1 MMRVGMLVAAMTVAP
16 AVALQAQEPARPDSA
31 AVAAAAGTR
40 VYLMTMG
47 QGTYIWEKFGHNAIW
62 IIDEARGIDVAYNWG
77 LFDFDEPGYIG
88 RLIRGNM
95 MYWMQ
100 GFNGQAMANAYVGDN
115 RSIWVQEL
123 NLTPMQKAELIAFTE
138 WNSRDEN
145 KYYRYDYYRDN
156 CSTRVRDAL
165 DRVLGGALRRA
176 LEGKATGTTYRM
188 HTERLTADMLAEYS
202 GLVLALGPS
211 TDRPI
216 DAWEESF
223 LPVPL
228 MEHLRSV
235 QVPGEGGE
243 MQPLVLSE
251 SQAFAAARPA
261 ERAAAPNRLAIFGA
275 CGVGLALLFIALA
288 HYGARSRANV
298 MLFAVLAFIWSL
310 VAGIAG
316 SLIAGLWAFTA
327 HTITYSNENVLQA
340 NPLSLVL
347 AVMLIPFALGRL
359 TRPATLVALAVAF
372 LALLGFVL
380 QVLPGLDQVNGTLI
394 ALTLP
399 AHAGLAQA
407 MVRLSAARN
416 EIPLRA

>member
-1 MMRVGMLVAAMTVAP
+1 MRLGLLVAAMTLAP
-16 AVALQAQEPARPDSA
+16 SVALQAQEPARPDSA
-31 AVAAAAGTR
+31 AVAAAAGSR

-100 GFNGQAMANAYVGDN
+100 GFDGQAMANAYVGDN
-115 RSIWVQEL
+115 RSIWLQEL
-123 NLTPMQKAELIAFTE
+123 NLTPVQKAELIAFTE
-138 WNSRDEN
+138 WNARAEN

-165 DRVLGGALRRA
+165 DRVLGGGLRRA

-188 HTERLTADMLAEYS
+188 HTERLTADMLPEYS
-202 GLVLALGPS
+202 GLLLALGPS

-223 LPVPL
+223 LPVQL
-228 MEHLRSV
+228 MEHVRSV
-235 QVPGEGGE
+235 QVAGEGGL

-251 SQAFAAARPA
+251 SQAFAATRPE
-261 ERAAAPNRLAIFGA
+261 ERTAAPNRLAIYGA
-275 CGVGLALLFIALA
+275 IGVGLALLFIALA
-288 HYGARSRANV
+288 HFGARSRTV
-298 MLFAVLAFIWSL
+298 VILFAVLAFVWSL
-310 VAGIAG
+310 VAGTAG
-316 SLIAGLWAFTA
+316 SLIAGLWVFTA

-359 TRPATLVALAVAF
+359 TRPATLVALAVAI
-372 LALLGFVL
+372 LALIGFAL
-380 QVLPGLDQVNGTLI
+380 QALPGLDQVNGTLI

-399 AHAGLAQA
+399 VHAGLAQA

-416 EIPLRA
+416 AIPVRA